1 MYNPALG
8 NEIFYNFNKDGLYFY
23 YLLNNIHSYYPIADE
38 EDLNLYQF
46 WYMSRYPVSGGKDEP
61 TTTLS
66 FIDYIE
72 NLTT

>member
-46 WYMSRYPVSGGKDEP
+46 
-61 TTTLS
+61 
-66 FIDYIE
+66 
-72 NLTT
+72 